1 MKTSANTIFLH
12 IGAGKTGTTAIQ
24 ATIPRMR
31 RNLEEAGLR
40 APLDPAVPS
49 EFEFRPRVGSG
60 YSFSLAKLLNPGFK
74 NSIPLGEEETW
85 KWLEIELDKAQNEG
99 LNLLFS
105 SEALQFAR
113 EPQLQAFKELAARH
127 GFQIKAIFYARTA
140 IDYSISEYLQHLKT
154 GFSAYPN
161 KKIPTSLRAYI
172 ATAVVPFGTTLSNF
186 SKVFGG
192 QNLDVR
198 NYDVA
203 KSNLL
208 DNFFTAVTGN
218 SQTIPKSG
226 QRNRSLTR
234 NEQEALEN
242 LLKCENG
249 SELCKRIGNKLIQAP
264 SPKDANCTYF
274 VDAESMQKFISN
286 NGSIVKVVNGY
297 LPLDQQ
303 ISVTTGNSPVTTK
316 SSDDYKPDWHSTY
329 RAIIETLV

>member
-1 MKTSANTIFLH
+1 MKNSVKTIFLH

-31 RNLEEAGLR
+31 RSLEEAGLR

-60 YSFSLAKLLNPGFK
+60 FSFSLAKLLNPSFK
-74 NSIPLGEEETW
+74 NSIPLGEQETW
-85 KWLEIELDKAQNEG
+85 KWLEIEFEKAQNEG

-113 EPQLQAFKELAARH
+113 ETQLQAFKELAARH

-140 IDYSISEYLQHLKT
+140 LDYSISEYLQHLKT

-161 KKIPTSLRAYI
+161 KSMPTALRSYI
-172 ATAVVPFGTTLSNF
+172 ATAVVPFGSTLSTF
-186 SKVFGG
+186 SNVFGR
-192 QNLDVR
+192 QSIDVR
-198 NYDVA
+198 SYDVA

-208 DNFFTAVTGN
+208 ENFFTAVTGI
-218 SQTIPKSG
+218 SQTIPKTS

-242 LLKCENG
+242 LLQCENG

-264 SPKDANCTYF
+264 APKDASSTYF
-274 VDAESMQKFISN
+274 VDAESMQKFISR
-286 NGSIVKVVNGY
+286 NGPIVEMVNGY

-316 SSDDYKPDWHSTY
+316 PSDGYNPDWHNTY
-329 RAIIETLV
+329 RAIIETLA

>member
-1 MKTSANTIFLH
+1 MQNSVNTIFLH

-24 ATIPRMR
+24 AAIPVMR

-74 NSIPLGEEETW
+74 NSISLGAEETW
-85 KWLEIELDKAQNEG
+85 NWLEIELKKAQNEG

-113 EPQLQAFKELAARH
+113 EIQLQAFKELAARH
-127 GFQIKAIFYARTA
+127 GFQIKVIFYARTA
-140 IDYSISEYLQHLKT
+140 LDYSISEYLQHLKT

-161 KKIPTSLRAYI
+161 KNIPNELRTYI
-172 ATAVVPFGTTLSNF
+172 ATAVVPFGKTLSTF
-186 SKVFGG
+186 LRVFGR

-198 NYDVA
+198 SYDLA

-208 DNFFTAVTGN
+208 DNFFTAVTG
-218 SQTIPKSG
+218 SIQKIPKIN

-249 SELCKRIGNKLIQAP
+249 PELCKRIGNNLIKTP
-264 SPKDANCTYF
+264 SPKDASCIYF
-274 VDAESMQKFISN
+274 IDEESMQKYISN
-286 NGSIVKVVNGY
+286 NGPIVELVNGY

-303 ISVTTGNSPVTTK
+303 IGVRTGNSPVTTK
-316 SSDDYKPDWHSTY
+316 PGDGYRPDWHSTY
-329 RAIIETLV
+329 RAIIGALV

>member
-1 MKTSANTIFLH
+1 MKNSSNTIFLH

-24 ATIPRMR
+24 ATIPPMR
-31 RNLEEAGLR
+31 RNLEDAGLR

-49 EFEFRPRVGSG
+49 EFELKPRVGSG
-60 YSFSLAKLLNPGFK
+60 YSFSLAKLLNPNFK
-74 NSIPLGEEETW
+74 NSISLGEEETW
-85 KWLEIELDKAQNEG
+85 NWLEIEFDKAQKEN

-113 EPQLQAFKELAARH
+113 ETQLLAFKELADRH
-127 GFQIKAIFYARTA
+127 GFQIKVIFYARTA
-140 IDYSISEYLQHLKT
+140 LDYSISEYLQHLKT

-161 KKIPTSLRAYI
+161 KSNPTALSGHI
-172 ATAVVPFGTTLSNF
+172 ATARVPFGTTLSTF
-186 SKVFGG
+186 SKVFGKKS
-192 QNLDVR
+192 LDVR
-198 NYDVA
+198 NYDVV

-218 SQTIPKSG
+218 SQEIPKTS

-249 SELCKRIGNKLIQAP
+249 TEICKRIGNKLIQTP
-264 SPKDANCTYF
+264 SPRDASRTYF
-274 VDAESMQKFISN
+274 VDKESMLKFISN
-286 NGSIVKVVNGY
+286 NGPIVEIVNCY

-303 ISVTTGNSPVTTK
+303 ISVATGSSPVTTK

-329 RAIIETLV
+329 LAIIRALV